1 MVAELNRLKGRL
13 DRIIL
18 VSHQEEFADAFRDG
32 YHFEIRD
39 GTTVAE
45 PFHR

>member
-1 MVAELNRLKGRL
+1 V
-13 DRIIL
+13 IL
-18 VSHQEEFADAFRDG
+18 VSHQDEFADAFPDG
-32 YHFEIRD
+32 YRFEILG